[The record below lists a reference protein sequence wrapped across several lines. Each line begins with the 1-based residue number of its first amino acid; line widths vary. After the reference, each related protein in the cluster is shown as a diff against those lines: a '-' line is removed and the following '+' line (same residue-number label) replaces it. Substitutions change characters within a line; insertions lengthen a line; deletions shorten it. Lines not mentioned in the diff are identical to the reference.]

1 MPTLLS
7 YLTTKF
13 GRVADVD
20 VFTKTFR
27 PMEPWL
33 SYVPFRYTRHETS
46 GDTTLDGEH
55 KYYRNL
61 NVRLPVDQLRGC
73 AVPRYSIQDAV
84 EEGRLVELTNREVYS
99 SSCRE
104 VG

>member
-1 MPTLLS
+1 MSLPS
-7 YLTTKF
+7 HF
-13 GRVADVD
+13 V
-20 VFTKTFR
+20 
-27 PMEPWL
+27 PWNPWL
-33 SYVPFRYTRHETS
+33 SYVPLHYTRHETS
-46 GDTTLDGEH
+46 GDTTLDGAH
-55 KYYRNL
+55 RYDRNL

-73 AVPRYSIQDAV
+73 AVPRDPVQDAV